1 MNLLNFSLLLLIVMA
16 LILLV
21 FGLKNKSRLFIFF
34 GVIVLITPV
43 LVFNSWFY
51 PLPLVPVISFVIA
64 DIVKKK
70 LNFT

>member
-16 LILLV
+16 LILLF
-21 FGLKNKSRLFIFF
+21 FGLKNKSRLLIFI